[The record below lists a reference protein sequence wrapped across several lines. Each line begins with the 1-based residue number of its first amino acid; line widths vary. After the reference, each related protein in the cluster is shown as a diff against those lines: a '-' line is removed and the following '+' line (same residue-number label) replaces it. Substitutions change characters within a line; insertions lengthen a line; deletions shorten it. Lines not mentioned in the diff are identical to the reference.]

1 MKRRPFCLITIKPL
15 PIVILIWFIGHFLG
29 CTALPFRAVQIDG
42 LVFWNHTRDLMEN
55 VTLHVEKTR
64 AFASCGLVLAGSR
77 FSTTFPVQLYQ
88 GNQAVVSWEHRGRR
102 WTSKPFVIQVPES
115 IISGKPLK
123 VLIVLF
129 ENGHMDARMIQ

>member
-1 MKRRPFCLITIKPL
+1 MQLY
-15 PIVILIWFIGHFLG
+15 IVTMIVGYFPG

-42 LVFWNHTRDLMEN
+42 LVFWNHTGDLMEN
-55 VTLHVEKTR
+55 VTLHVEETR

-77 FSTTFPVQLYQ
+77 FSTTFPVRRYQ

-102 WTSKPFVIQVPES
+102 WTSKPFVIQVPEG
-115 IISGKPLK
+115 IIRGKPLK

>member
-1 MKRRPFCLITIKPL
+1 MKRCPFFLNTIKPL
-15 PIVILIWFIGHFLG
+15 PIVILIWFIGYFPG
-29 CTALPFRAVQIDG
+29 CTALPYRAVQIDG
-42 LVFWNHTRDLMEN
+42 LVFWNHTGNQMEN

-77 FSTTFPVQLYQ
+77 FSTTFPVRRYQ
-88 GNQAVVSWEHRGRR
+88 GNPAVVSWKHRGRR
-102 WTSKPFVIQVPES
+102 WTSKPFVIPVPENN
-115 IISGKPLK
+115 IRGKPVK